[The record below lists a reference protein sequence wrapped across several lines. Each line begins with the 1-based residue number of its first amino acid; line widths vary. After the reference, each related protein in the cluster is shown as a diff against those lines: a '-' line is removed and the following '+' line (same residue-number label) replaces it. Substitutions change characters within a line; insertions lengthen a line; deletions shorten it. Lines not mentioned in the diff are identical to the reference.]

1 MRAVN
6 QAIIRNADG
15 SGAPVSNDPGTPGI
29 EGVHAYKFN
38 EGSGTTA
45 EDSQGD
51 ADATLSG
58 PTGWGPGVEGT
69 AVTFDGGEADTGGSL
84 VDTAGSYSVSAWAK
98 LDEAGGAFQTVVSQD
113 TGGASGFFLQYSG
126 ADQRWAFSFVGLRAL
141 SPDKPETG
149 RWYHLVGV
157 RDAQAGTIALYV
169 DGQKVGQQDACY
181 APGSTGD
188 TVIGRGQFNGDKVDY
203 LNGAVDDVRLFDWA
217 LTSEEVAQLSTP
229 PNLGSPSV
237 RAQPPTPRGVGGRCG
252 SYGLRATGEEPR

>member
-157 RDAQAGTIALYV
+157 RDAQQAPSRSTSTARRSVSRTPATRLGRPETRSSAAGSSMETR
-169 DGQKVGQQDACY
+169 
-181 APGSTGD
+181 ST
-188 TVIGRGQFNGDKVDY
+188 T
-203 LNGAVDDVRLFDWA
+203 
-217 LTSEEVAQLSTP
+217 
-229 PNLGSPSV
+229 
-237 RAQPPTPRGVGGRCG
+237 
-252 SYGLRATGEEPR
+252 